1 MNKIILSG
9 EVVGEICYSHETR
22 DEKFYIFYM
31 SSERQSGTKDVVPCI
46 VSEVFLSQI
55 ENNKQCKIKV
65 AGEVRTRNA
74 HVEQGKTKL
83 EIFVFVKEIL
93 EYGSEDENSVCLEG
107 YICKPTSFRGTPLG
121 REICDILVASNREH
135 NNKSDYIPCI
145 AWGRNAI
152 RTSELNVGTR
162 VKVLG
167 RLQSR
172 EYNKRLGDETYEA
185 RTAYELSSSMVSVVE
200 ESEESN
206 ENSN

>member
-1 MNKIILSG
+1 MY
-9 EVVGEICYSHETR
+9 E
-22 DEKFYIFYM
+22 
-31 SSERQSGTKDVVPCI
+31 
-46 VSEVFLSQI
+46 
-55 ENNKQCKIKV
+55 
-65 AGEVRTRNA
+65 
-74 HVEQGKTKL
+74 
-83 EIFVFVKEIL
+83 
-93 EYGSEDENSVCLEG
+93 EDENNVELDG
-107 YICKPTSFRGTPLG
+107 FICKEPTYRETPLG
-121 REICDILVASNREH
+121 RQVSDLIIASNRER
-135 NNKSDYIPCI
+135 NFKSDYIPCI

>member
-9 EVVGEICYSHETR
+9 EVVGAICYSHETR
-22 DEKFYIFYM
+22 DEKFYTFYL
-31 SSERQSGTKDVVPCI
+31 SSERQSGTKDTVQCI

-65 AGEVRTRNA
+65 TGEVRTRNA
-74 HVEQGKTKL
+74 HVEPGKTRL

-93 EYGSEDENSVCLEG
+93 EYESEDENSVCLEG
-107 YICKPTSFRGTPLG
+107 YICKPTLFRGTPLG

-145 AWGRNAI
+145 AWGRNALRASI
-152 RTSELNVGTR
+152 FNVGDNIKLT
-162 VKVLG
+162 G

-172 EYNKRLGDETYEA
+172 EYTKKFDDGTEEV
-185 RTAYELSSSMVSVVE
+185 RTAYEVSSSSVVVVEKE
-200 ESEESN
+200 ESEE
-206 ENSN
+206 

>member
-46 VSEVFLSQI
+46 ISEVFLSQI

-74 HVEQGKTKL
+74 HVEQGKTRL

-145 AWGRNAI
+145 AWGRNAK
-152 RTSELNVGTR
+152 RTSLVEVGC
-162 VKVLG
+162 KVFAKG

-172 EYNKRLGDETYEA
+172 EYTKINNEGEKEE
-185 RTAYELSSSMVSVVE
+185 RTAYELSLNCIEIGGSHYD
-200 ESEESN
+200 N
-206 ENSN
+206 ED

>member
-9 EVVGEICYSHETR
+9 EVVGAICYSHETR
-22 DEKFYIFYM
+22 DEKFYIFYL

-65 AGEVRTRNA
+65 VGEVRTRNA
-74 HVEQGKTKL
+74 HVSSGKTRL

-93 EYGSEDENSVCLEG
+93 EYESEDENSVCIEG

-172 EYNKRLGDETYEA
+172 EYSKRLGDETYEA

>member
-9 EVVGEICYSHETR
+9 EVVGAICYSHETR
-22 DEKFYIFYM
+22 DEKFYIFYL

-65 AGEVRTRNA
+65 VGEVRTRNA
-74 HVEQGKTKL
+74 HVSSGKTRL

-93 EYGSEDENSVCLEG
+93 EYESEDENSVCIEG

-145 AWGRNAI
+145 AWGWIAK
-152 RTSELNVGTR
+152 RTLFVEIGWKVFAKERLKSSEYTKINNEGE
-162 VKVLG
+162 K
-167 RLQSR
+167 
-172 EYNKRLGDETYEA
+172 EE
-185 RTAYELSSSMVSVVE
+185 RTAYELSLNYIEIGGTKDVDE
-200 ESEESN
+200 D
-206 ENSN
+206 